1 MRFIKYIYILI
12 IISCSISKPDI
23 KLFIPTDFTI
33 NHESIRSIY
42 LSWTDNSKHEDG
54 YKIERRFDQEEW
66 IVIANLDSN
75 SEEFVD
81 IIENINNL
89 ENNIFYRICSFED
102 DNKSDYAY
110 ADILNLFVSPININL
125 YIEEIGEISLTW
137 TDNNYYEEG
146 YIIERKIDDFAWT
159 IIDTLDPNTEFYY
172 DNLTNRNN
180 FNSVFYKIYNFEGYD
195 ISESEIVNTDIIF
208 ESPTDL
214 FGIYSFEIVLE
225 WTDNSVGEEG
235 FRIERKTNNG
245 SYELINSVNS
255 NIELFVDEN
264 ILINHIYIYRIHAY
278 KGILN
283 SNYSNEIILSTY
295 PLLANYEANILSGN
309 LPLEVEFY
317 DFSTGNIISW
327 YWDFGNEETS
337 TLQNPIITYMESG
350 SYSVSLTVSDGVNQ
364 NTKTLDDYI
373 YVYDPTIPI
382 ADFSATPLSGYVP
395 LVVAFTD
402 LSTGDFDTWAWD
414 FGNGETS
421 DESDPTVTYSE
432 VGLYTVSLTISA
444 GAESSSET
452 KTDYIEVEEFTG
464 VFQDGF
470 EDYDDFVLE
479 FAPWM
484 QYDVDGGDTWSI
496 EGYTFQNENYI
507 GSYIIFNP
515 NQVDPPLED
524 CDPHSGN
531 KMAACFDAVTASA
544 PNDDWLIAPQVI
556 IADGDEVSF
565 FAKSY
570 SDMYGLE
577 RFNVAVSITGTAPA
591 DFTVISAAPYI
602 QAPTVWTEYNYDLS
616 TYAGQSI
623 YVAIQC
629 VSNDAFFFLVD
640 DFVVAT
646 ASRTRT
652 VNHNKLTPINGTLK
666 KASK

>member
-1 MRFIKYIYILI
+1 MKKKLSIMLFALI
-12 IISCSISKPDI
+12 AFALTNCSDSTSPDVE
-23 KLFIPTDFTI
+23 LNLPTNFTI
-33 NHESIRSIY
+33 SQVQISQFQ
-42 LSWTDNSKHEDG
+42 LTWQDNSKKEDG
-54 YKIERRFDQEEW
+54 YKIERRLDEGEW
-66 IVIANLDSN
+66 IELAELDENAESYLD
-75 SEEFVD
+75 D
-81 IIENINNL
+81 I
-89 ENNIFYRICSFED
+89 S
-102 DNKSDYAY
+102 
-110 ADILNLFVSPININL
+110 VSRQ
-125 YIEEIGEISLTW
+125 TW
-137 TDNNYYEEG
+137 
-146 YIIERKIDDFAWT
+146 
-159 IIDTLDPNTEFYY
+159 NT
-172 DNLTNRNN
+172 
-180 FNSVFYKIYNFEGYD
+180 VFYSVYSYEDEDVSTEVVLQSVIDFPAPTQFTAEY
-195 ISESEIVNTDIIF
+195 TDAV
-208 ESPTDL
+208 
-214 FGIYSFEIVLE
+214 YLE
-225 WTDNSVGEEG
+225 WTDNSNGEDGFSIERNVDNGDFSVIATVAGNDTLYTDTTIEEG
-235 FRIERKTNNG
+235 Y
-245 SYELINSVNS
+245 SYSYKVNAYINSFYS
-255 NIELFVDEN
+255 
-264 ILINHIYIYRIHAY
+264 
-278 KGILN
+278 
-283 SNYSNEIILSTY
+283 SYSNPVDVSTI
-295 PLLANYEANILSGN
+295 P
-309 LPLEVEFY
+309 
-317 DFSTGNIISW
+317 NIIQA
-327 YWDFGNEETS
+327 E
-337 TLQNPIITYMESG
+337 
-350 SYSVSLTVSDGVNQ
+350 
-364 NTKTLDDYI
+364 
-373 YVYDPTIPI
+373 
-382 ADFSATPLSGYVP
+382 FSASPLSGYLP

-402 LSTGDFDTWAWD
+402 LSTGNYDSWSWN

-421 DESDPTVTYSE
+421 NESDPTVTYSE

-640 DFVVAT
+640 DFVVAP
-646 ASRTRT
+646 ASNRDISKTELSSN
-652 VNHNKLTPINGTLK
+652 VNGSVK
-666 KASK
+666 KCKK